1 MTNPESPQE
10 NPSAKEKIKFCT
22 LHDAG
27 YGRLILTIPKEQF
40 GDQAWRMRDIIT
52 KDLFPPLH
60 EGSRPAWGNDLG
72 TSYQVEL
79 NDREKARQLVD
90 SIEQWIQENVKS

>member
-1 MTNPESPQE
+1 MTNPELPQE
-10 NPSAKEKIKFCT
+10 KPSGKEQIKFCT

-40 GDQAWRMRDIIT
+40 GDQAGRMRDIIT
-52 KDLFPPLH
+52 KNLYPALH
-60 EGSRPAWGNDLG
+60 EGSGPPWGNDLG
-72 TSYQVEL
+72 TRYQVEL